1 MDFYLSISTGPWD
14 ECCTE
19 IVDTGKS
26 TQANQLAQVRNM
38 DESIKLAM
46 E

>member
-1 MDFYLSISTGPWD
+1 LD
-14 ECCTE
+14 ERTE

-26 TQANQLAQVRNM
+26 TQANQLAQVINM